1 MLKKLIPNITLQKL
15 VKGNKEKSK
24 ENYIRLIFYHSSVS
38 TERMQFSEPENSQE
52 SEQLQSS
59 TAESEIEED
68 DIRQKY
74 KKVKYVQQ
82 ASVCKPHTITRS
94 QARNLH
100 DIDKRSILPEQF
112 HIRKSEKRVRDEVYW
127 TMAEL
132 SGHGFCYREMQIAIK
147 VVGNTLFGTKWKLIR
162 KLDKDCYDIDGN
174 EMEDES
180 EFDADR
186 LPIHNDMWKMLKVL
200 EAYSLREVGERV
212 LDAKSGVALLTHSTD
227 STTSKV
233 VETFAPVGIH
243 VNRNEYLPLPILP
256 ITSETRNNTADSIA
270 TDFSLLEAASET
282 PAEQIY
288 SKIDVHITDS
298 TSHNKEIAENLVETF
313 HKKEI
318 AGQIVCNR
326 HTILGFDKGIAKAIC
341 MTENK
346 MGMQN
351 IFSGFSLD
359 IDIDQR
365 KDSVSISTISWCLI
379 LFGPENINKPWNYY
393 KDFCKFLQRK
403 DHRVDLFLLKDA

>member
-1 MLKKLIPNITLQKL
+1 
-15 VKGNKEKSK
+15 
-24 ENYIRLIFYHSSVS
+24 
-38 TERMQFSEPENSQE
+38 MQFSEPENSQE

-82 ASVCKPHTITRS
+82 VSVCKPHTITRS

-298 TSHNKEIAENLVETF
+298 TSHNKGTAENLVETF

-318 AGQIVCNR
+318 AGQIACNR

-346 MGMQN
+346 IGIQN
-351 IFSGFSLD
+351 IFSDFSLD

-365 KDSVSISTISWCLI
+365 NDSVSISTISWCLV
-379 LFGPENINKPWNYY
+379 LFGP
-393 KDFCKFLQRK
+393 
-403 DHRVDLFLLKDA
+403 